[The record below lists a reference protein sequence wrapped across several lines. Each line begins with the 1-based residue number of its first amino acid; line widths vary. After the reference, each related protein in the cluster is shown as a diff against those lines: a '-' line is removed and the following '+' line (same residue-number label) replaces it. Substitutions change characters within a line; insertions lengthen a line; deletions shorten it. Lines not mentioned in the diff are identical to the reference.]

1 VKNGEHRA
9 RIIQPTN
16 PTNPTK
22 PHQTHQNPLLKKRFS
37 IGESQ

>member
-9 RIIQPTN
+9 RIIQ